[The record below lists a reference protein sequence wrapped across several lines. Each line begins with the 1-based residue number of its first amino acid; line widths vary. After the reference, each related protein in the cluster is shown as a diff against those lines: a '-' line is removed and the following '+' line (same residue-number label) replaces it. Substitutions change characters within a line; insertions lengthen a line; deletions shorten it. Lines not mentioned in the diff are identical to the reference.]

1 MSKFSGSGQCA
12 LHLSYIHVYIYHKL
26 LALLTDNNGIRNRA
40 ETAPHVRV
48 YITVTDRRPLPHR
61 T

>member
-1 MSKFSGSGQCA
+1 MCIA
-12 LHLSYIHVYIYHKL
+12 CYHIYIYHKL

-40 ETAPHVRV
+40 ETAPHAPHVRV
-48 YITVTDRRPLPHR
+48 YITATDRRPLSHR